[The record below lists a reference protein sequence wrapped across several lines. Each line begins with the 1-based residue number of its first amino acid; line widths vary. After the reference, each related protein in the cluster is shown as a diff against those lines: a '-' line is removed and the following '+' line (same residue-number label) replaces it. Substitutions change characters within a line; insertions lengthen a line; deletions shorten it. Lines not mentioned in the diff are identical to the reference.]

1 MTKHIHIDGMSCGH
15 CSASVEKA
23 LRAVAGVREVSVDLA
38 AKMATVQVDDTVTND
53 TLSKAVTDSG
63 YTVIGID

>member
-1 MTKHIHIDGMSCGH
+1 MP
-15 CSASVEKA
+15 
-23 LRAVAGVREVSVDLA
+23 VSVDLA

>member
-1 MTKHIHIDGMSCGH
+1 MTKRIHIDGMSCGH

-23 LRAVAGVREVSVDLA
+23 LWALAGVREVSVDLA
-38 AKMATVQVDDTVTND
+38 AKMATVQVDETVTND
-53 TLSKAVTDSG
+53 ALAKAVTDSG